1 MSPNPVKRVF
11 DRFRPH
17 FSDGGRLA
25 GLHPFFEAM
34 ETVFFLPGRKTAGTP
49 HIRDGLDVKR
59 FMFYVI
65 VAMLPCLLFGI
76 YNAGY
81 QSRMASGLTPDPVST
96 VIDGLWIVLPI
107 VIVTYVVGF
116 FWEIVFAAVRGHT
129 ISEGLFVSCMIF
141 PLTLPPTTPLWQVA
155 LGISFGIVVGKE
167 IFGGTG
173 RNFLNPAMTGR
184 AFLYF
189 AYPVQMSGDAV
200 WTVLQGARDTAV
212 DAFTAAT
219 PLSLSAGTQMNQGVT
234 EVLSDAGYAFSKL
247 FWGLYPGG
255 IGATSVALCI
265 LGAVFLLVTRIA
277 SHRIILGGIA
287 GVLATGY
294 LLNLVA
300 TPDSLPFLSLN
311 PMYHLV
317 MGGFAFAVAF
327 IATEPVT
334 APDTDA
340 ARWVYGFLIG
350 ALTVVIRVFNP
361 AFPEGVMLAVLFMNV
376 FAPLMDQLVVK
387 ARFKKRIPNV

>member
-1 MSPNPVKRVF
+1 MSVV
-11 DRFRPH
+11 
-17 FSDGGRLA
+17 
-25 GLHPFFEAM
+25 
-34 ETVFFLPGRKTAGTP
+34 V
-49 HIRDGLDVKR
+49 
-59 FMFYVI
+59 
-65 VAMLPCLLFGI
+65 
-76 YNAGY
+76 
-81 QSRMASGLTPDPVST
+81 
-96 VIDGLWIVLPI
+96 DGLWIVLPI

-189 AYPVQMSGDAV
+189 AYPVQMSGDVV
-200 WTVLQGARDTAV
+200 WTTLQGARDTAV

-219 PLSLSAGTQMNQGVT
+219 PLSLSAGTQMNQSVT
-234 EVLSDAGYAFSKL
+234 EVLSGAGYTFSKL

-255 IGATSVALCI
+255 IGATSAALCI
-265 LGAVFLLVTRIA
+265 LGAVFLLATRIA

-287 GVLATGY
+287 GVLVTGY
-294 LLNLVA
+294 LLNLAA

-311 PMYHLV
+311 PVYHLA
-317 MGGFAFAVAF
+317 MGGFAFAIAF

-376 FAPLMDQLVVK
+376 FAPLMDQVVVM